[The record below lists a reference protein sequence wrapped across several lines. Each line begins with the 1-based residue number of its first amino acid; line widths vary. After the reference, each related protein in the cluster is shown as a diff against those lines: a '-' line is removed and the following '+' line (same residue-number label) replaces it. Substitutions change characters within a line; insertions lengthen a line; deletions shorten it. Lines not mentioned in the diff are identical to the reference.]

1 MKKLTV
7 GFQGERGAFSEL
19 AAKLNRFH

>member
-7 GFQGERGAFSEL
+7 GRRHS
-19 AAKLNRFH
+19 KNH